1 MRILIIEDNHR
12 LNNSLRMN
20 LAHEGYSV
28 DSAYDGQEGQD
39 LAELTPYDLIIL
51 DILLPEKDGLE
62 VCRELRRRRIHI
74 PILLLTARDSIDDR
88 VQGLDIGADDYLVKP
103 FAMRELLARL
113 RALLRRN
120 HPYTNGQ
127 LAIGDLI
134 VDPAT
139 HSVEREGRSIDL
151 TPREFTLL
159 EYFMYHPT
167 QVVTREMIEQHIWN
181 YDFECNSN
189 VIDVYVRRLRRKVDD
204 PFQVKLLAT
213 IRGIGYRLASPRQEP
228 LST

>member
-1 MRILIIEDNHR
+1 MRILVIEDNHR
-12 LNNSLRMN
+12 LNSSLASS

-39 LAELTPYDLIIL
+39 LAELTTYDLIIL

-62 VCRELRRRRIHI
+62 VCRDLRRRRIQT

-88 VQGLDIGADDYLVKP
+88 VQGLDCGADDYLVKP

-113 RALLRRN
+113 RALLRRQ

-127 LAIGDLI
+127 LEMGSLV
-134 VDPAT
+134 VDPVT
-139 HSVEREGRSIDL
+139 HTVERERQPIEL
-151 TPREFTLL
+151 TPKEFALL
-159 EYFMYHPT
+159 EYLMYHRN

-181 YDFECNSN
+181 YDFECESN
-189 VIDVYVRRLRRKVDD
+189 VIDVYVRRLRRKIDA
-204 PFQVKLLAT
+204 PFAVKLLT
-213 IRGIGYRLASPRQEP
+213 TVRGVGYRLQPPSERG
-228 LST
+228 